1 MKKIL
6 FVLILIG
13 GTAGWIFYRQGFF
26 RERTVENELKL
37 YGNVEMRQVLLG
49 FRVPGRIEAIHCEEG
64 QAVTSGDLLGELDP
78 LPYEIK
84 LAEARAALRQAHA
97 ALAKMQSG
105 YRTEEI
111 RQAAAGRDQ
120 IRASLDLAEKDHARL
135 TNLFSQRAISRKDLD
150 AITSTRDRLRAEL
163 TAAESSLALMRG
175 GYRTEDVEA
184 AEAAVDL
191 AEAQLREAENA
202 LSDTRLYAPSEGT
215 VIARVS
221 EPGTV
226 VGTGQPVYTVMLKN
240 PIQIRTYV
248 TEPQLGRI
256 RLGMKGKIIT
266 DSMSRA
272 KGSVLEKNALEG
284 TITFIAS
291 EAEFTPKQ
299 VQTEDMRV
307 DLVYRIR
314 LRVEDNPEDHLKNGM
329 PVTVLLPL
337 K

>member
-6 FVLILIG
+6 LILVLIGSVG
-13 GTAGWIFYRQGFF
+13 GWTLYRQGYFS
-26 RERTVENELKL
+26 ERAAENGLKL

-64 QAVTSGDLLGELDP
+64 QVVTSGDLLGELDP

-84 LAEARAALRQAHA
+84 LAEARAALRQARA

-105 YRTEEI
+105 YRSEEI
-111 RQAAAGRDQ
+111 KQAVAGRDQ
-120 IRASLDLAEKDHARL
+120 IRASLDLAEKDHERL
-135 TNLFSQRAISRKDLD
+135 ANLFSQRAISKKDLD
-150 AITSTRDRLRAEL
+150 SITSTRNRLRAEL
-163 TAAESSLALMRG
+163 TSAESSLALMRG

-184 AEAAVDL
+184 AEAAVEL
-191 AEAQLREAENA
+191 SEAQLREAENA
-202 LSDTRLYAPSEGT
+202 LSDTKLYAPSEGT

-226 VGTGQPVYTVMLKN
+226 VATGQPVYAVMLKD

-248 TEPQLGRI
+248 TESQLGSI
-256 RLGMKGKIIT
+256 RLGMKGRIVT
-266 DSMSRA
+266 DSH
-272 KGSVLEKNALEG
+272 GSAQDSTPLEG
-284 TITFIAS
+284 RITFIAS

-314 LRVEDNPEDHLKNGM
+314 LRIEDNPEDRLKNGM